1 MLKKFFNKQLASV
14 IEWNNP
20 DANTLLYKFPS
31 THNEIKDA
39 SKLIVGPGQ
48 GCVLVYEGKITDVI
62 TQPEIYNL
70 ATDNHPFI
78 TSLLK
83 IRQNFESEHKL
94 KIYFFRTAEVVNQYW
109 GTASPIKYIDASY
122 NLPVEL
128 GLNGNFSYKINQPLF
143 LFTDIIGAQDV
154 FTTIAMKQVILERI
168 INQLR
173 TIFAQNKYAY
183 NSIDAQL
190 TAIEEDVVN
199 KISGDFENLGLQITD
214 FNITGTVFD
223 EATIERIGRIADITT
238 DTTAAAQAGLS
249 YTEMEKLRA
258 LRDAARNEGGL
269 AGMGAQL
276 GVGMEIGKMFS
287 SEKDIF
293 TSKIAEE
300 NEDALVKLQKLKV
313 LVDEQIIT
321 QEEFN
326 ELKKQILNNLK
337 L

>member
-1 MLKKFFNKQLASV
+1 MFKKFFNKQLASV

-39 SKLIVGPGQ
+39 SKLIVAPGQ
-48 GCVLVYEGKITDVI
+48 ACVLVYEGRITDVL
-62 TQPEIYNL
+62 TQPDIYNL

-94 KIYFFRTAEVVNQYW
+94 KIYFFRTAEIVNQYW
-109 GTASPIKYIDASY
+109 GTASPIKYVDASY

-128 GLNGNFSYKINQPLF
+128 GLNGNFSYKISQPLF
-143 LFTDIIGAQDV
+143 LFTDITGSQDI
-154 FTTIAMKQVILERI
+154 FTTSAMKQVILERI

-173 TIFAQNKYAY
+173 TLFAQKKYDY
-183 NSIDAQL
+183 NEIDSQL
-190 TAIEEDVVN
+190 TAIEDEVVT
-199 KISGDFENLGLQITD
+199 KISSDFESLGLQITD
-214 FNITGTVFD
+214 FNISGTIFD
-223 EATIERIGRIADITT
+223 DATIERIGRIADITT

-269 AGMGAQL
+269 AGIGAQL
-276 GVGMEIGKMFS
+276 GVGMEVGKLFS
-287 SEKDIF
+287 TEKDQF
-293 TSKIAEE
+293 TQKITEE
-300 NEDALVKLQKLKV
+300 NSDAFEKLQKLKI

-326 ELKKQILNNLK
+326 ELKKQILNNFK

>member
-1 MLKKFFNKQLASV
+1 MFKKFFNKQLASV

-20 DANTLLYKFPS
+20 DANTLLHKFPS

-39 SKLIVGPGQ
+39 SKLIVAPGQ

-62 TQPEIYNL
+62 TEPNIYNL

-128 GLNGNFSYKINQPLF
+128 GLNGNFSYKISQPLF
-143 LFTDIIGAQDV
+143 LFSDIIGAQEH
-154 FTTIAMKQVILERI
+154 FAANSMKQIIVERI

-173 TIFAQNKYAY
+173 SLFAQNKYAY
-183 NSIDAQL
+183 NSIDAEL
-190 TAIEEDVVN
+190 TVIEEEIVA
-199 KISGDFENLGLQITD
+199 KISADFESLGLQITD
-214 FNITGTVFD
+214 FNITGTMFD
-223 EATIERIGRIADITT
+223 EATVERIGRIADITT
-238 DTTAAAQAGLS
+238 DTTAAQQAGLT

-258 LRDAARNEGGL
+258 LRDAAKNEGGL

-276 GVGMEIGKMFS
+276 GVGMEIGRLFS
-287 SEKDIF
+287 TEKDNF
-293 TSKIAEE
+293 THKITEE
-300 NEDALVKLQKLKV
+300 NTDSFVKLQKLKT

-321 QEEFN
+321 QDEFN

>member
-1 MLKKFFNKQLASV
+1 MFKKFFNKQLASV

-20 DANTLLYKFPS
+20 DANTLLHKFPS

-39 SKLIVGPGQ
+39 SKLIVAPGQ

-62 TQPEIYNL
+62 TEPNIYNL

-109 GTASPIKYIDASY
+109 GTASPIKYIDVSY

-128 GLNGNFSYKINQPLF
+128 GLNGNFSYKISQPLF
-143 LFTDIIGAQDV
+143 LFSDIIGAQEH
-154 FTTIAMKQVILERI
+154 FAANSMKQIIVERI

-173 TIFAQNKYAY
+173 SLFAQNKYAY
-183 NSIDAQL
+183 NSIDAEL
-190 TAIEEDVVN
+190 TVIEEEIVA
-199 KISGDFENLGLQITD
+199 KISADFESLGLQITD
-214 FNITGTVFD
+214 FNITGTMFD
-223 EATIERIGRIADITT
+223 EATVERIGRIADITT
-238 DTTAAAQAGLS
+238 DTTAAQQAGLT

-258 LRDAARNEGGL
+258 LRDAAKNEGGL

-276 GVGMEIGKMFS
+276 GVGMEIGRLFS
-287 SEKDIF
+287 TEKDNF
-293 TSKIAEE
+293 THKITEE
-300 NEDALVKLQKLKV
+300 NTDSFVKLQKLKT

-321 QEEFN
+321 QDEFN

>member
-1 MLKKFFNKQLASV
+1 MFKKFFSKQLASV

-20 DANTLLYKFPS
+20 DVNTLLYKFPS
-31 THNEIKDA
+31 SHNEIKDA
-39 SKLIVGPGQ
+39 SKLIVAPGQ
-48 GCVLVYEGKITDVI
+48 GCVLVYEGRITDVL
-62 TQPEIYNL
+62 TQPDIYNL

-109 GTASPIKYIDASY
+109 GTASPIKYVDASY

-128 GLNGNFSYKINQPLF
+128 GLNGNFSYKISQPLF
-143 LFTDIIGAQDV
+143 LFTDIIGSQDV
-154 FTTIAMKQVILERI
+154 FTVNAMKQIILERI

-173 TIFAQNKYAY
+173 SLFAQNKYAY
-183 NSIDAQL
+183 NSIDAEL
-190 TAIEEDVVN
+190 TNIEDEVVSR
-199 KISGDFENLGLQITD
+199 ISADFESLGLQITD

-223 EATIERIGRIADITT
+223 EATVERIGRIADITT

-258 LRDAARNEGGL
+258 LRDAAQNEGGL

-276 GVGMEIGKMFS
+276 GVGMEIGKLFS
-287 SEKDIF
+287 TEKDNF
-293 TSKIAEE
+293 TQKISEE
-300 NEDALVKLQKLKV
+300 NGDAFEKLQKLKV